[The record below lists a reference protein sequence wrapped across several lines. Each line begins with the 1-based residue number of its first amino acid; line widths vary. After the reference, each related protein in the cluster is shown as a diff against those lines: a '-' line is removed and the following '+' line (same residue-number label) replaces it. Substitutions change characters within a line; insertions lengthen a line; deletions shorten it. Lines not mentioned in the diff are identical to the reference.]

1 MQPEDLPQVEQSFNL
16 DNYRALLERLQMSQR
31 NKQRLE
37 RQLPANFDNK
47 IVS

>member
-1 MQPEDLPQVEQSFNL
+1 MQPEGSQQAEQAFNL
-16 DNYRALLERLQMSQR
+16 DVYRALLERLQMSQR

-37 RQLPANFDNK
+37 KKLPANFDNK